1 MMDTY
6 WLEGVRGS
14 IGNEKDE
21 QKVGLERELK
31 NDETQSSK
39 MIKE

>member
-6 WLEGVRGS
+6 WLEGIRGS

-21 QKVGLERELK
+21 QKDDLKNELK
-31 NDETQSSK
+31 NPETQSSE
-39 MIKE
+39 MVKE